1 MNNRP
6 SPKLRRRLRKAS
18 DKMHE
23 KEKAFMRSYNYET
36 LVVLVFAV
44 LFALSLRMFVFQIT
58 RVEGPS
64 MEPTFFTDEQVY
76 VDKVEFWFRPP
87 QRGQVII
94 CRYSDDGEAV
104 IKRVIGLPGRGGG
117 DHRGRHLYRRGEAG
131 RVRLLERRDLLRPG
145 AYAGAGG
152 YRFCGGGQPQRLQG
166 QPPDRPRCPTTASL
180 AGCALCSSRWK
191 ISGGSPSS
199 GGRAGKTMP
208 GFSHRAG
215 SREILRR
222 NV

>member
-1 MNNRP
+1 MMNNRP

-64 MEPTFFTDEQVY
+64 MEPTFLTDEQVY

-104 IKRVIGLPGRGGG
+104 IKRVIGLPGEVVEITGGAIYIDGEKLDESGYWNDVIYSDLEPTRVPEDTVFVVG
-117 DHRGRHLYRRGEAG
+117 DNRNVSKDSRQTGPVPYYRIIG
-131 RVRLLERRDLLRPG
+131 RVRFVLFPLENFG
-145 AYAGAGG
+145 
-152 YRFCGGGQPQRLQG
+152 RFPQ
-166 QPPDRPRCPTTASL
+166 
-180 AGCALCSSRWK
+180 
-191 ISGGSPSS
+191 
-199 GGRAGKTMP
+199 
-208 GFSHRAG
+208 
-215 SREILRR
+215 
-222 NV
+222 

>member
-1 MNNRP
+1 MMNNRP

-104 IKRVIGLPGRGGG
+104 IKRSSACRARWWRSQGAPSISTGRSWTSPVTG
-117 DHRGRHLYRRGEAG
+117 
-131 RVRLLERRDLLRPG
+131 
-145 AYAGAGG
+145 
-152 YRFCGGGQPQRLQG
+152 
-166 QPPDRPRCPTTASL
+166 TT
-180 AGCALCSSRWK
+180 
-191 ISGGSPSS
+191 
-199 GGRAGKTMP
+199 
-208 GFSHRAG
+208 
-215 SREILRR
+215 
-222 NV
+222 

>member
-1 MNNRP
+1 MMNNRP

-104 IKRVIGLPGRGGG
+104 IKRVIGLPGEVVEITGGAIYIDGEKLDESGYWNDVIYSDLEPTRVPEDTVFVVG
-117 DHRGRHLYRRGEAG
+117 DNRNVSKDSRQTGPVPYYRIIG
-131 RVRLLERRDLLRPG
+131 RVRFVLFPLENFG
-145 AYAGAGG
+145 
-152 YRFCGGGQPQRLQG
+152 RFPQ
-166 QPPDRPRCPTTASL
+166 
-180 AGCALCSSRWK
+180 
-191 ISGGSPSS
+191 
-199 GGRAGKTMP
+199 
-208 GFSHRAG
+208 
-215 SREILRR
+215 
-222 NV
+222 